1 MQQVLGRQ
9 LRQAEQAAQAD
20 VAERAGLLRAQV
32 APGDRA
38 RAALQRVQVA
48 LGLLRARAARRA

>member
-20 VAERAGLLRAQV
+20 VAARAGPPRPLAPPRA
-32 APGDRA
+32 RA